1 MISIELNVDN
11 PHWDLVYS
19 IPSGT
24 VLEKGRRGLYH
35 EMVDSA
41 SLVTVQF
48 GCYSWANDSEVVLYC
63 GSFSKDYTRGNF
75 KSNLH
80 GRLHNY
86 LQNHRE
92 KESGSKNTN
101 LMVFEN
107 VNSLLVS
114 RGVKFQHLVFD
125 TIEIGGES
133 VTFDEYC
140 NDASLVKAVEQLLIS
155 SYRRVGQCEWNR
167 S

>member
-1 MISIELNVDN
+1 MIPIELRVAN
-11 PHWDLVYS
+11 PRWSIVYS
-19 IPSGT
+19 IAMGT

-41 SLVTVQF
+41 GLVTVRF
-48 GCYSWANDSEVVLYC
+48 GCYSWASESEDVYYC
-63 GSFSKDYTRGNF
+63 GSFSKDYARGNF
-75 KSNLH
+75 NSNLH

-101 LMVFEN
+101 LVVFEN
-107 VNSLLVS
+107 INSLLVS
-114 RGVKFQHLVFD
+114 TGVRFQHLEFD

-133 VTFDEYC
+133 VSFQQYC
-140 NDASLVKAVEQLLIS
+140 NDANLVKAVEPLLIS